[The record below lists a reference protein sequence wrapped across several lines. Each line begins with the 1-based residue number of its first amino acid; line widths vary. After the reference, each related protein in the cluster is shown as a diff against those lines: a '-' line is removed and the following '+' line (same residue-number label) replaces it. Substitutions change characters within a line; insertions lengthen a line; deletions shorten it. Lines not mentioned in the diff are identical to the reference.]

1 MKARLSWIG
10 SAIARLLLAIVVC
23 GTLII
28 LAAIIAFAAYR
39 FLFAAAS
46 PRERALANAVYVQDL
61 EQVTSLLAA
70 GANPAVWVATNVEIG
85 GGNACKAALAAV
97 DLGSEVSLAIL
108 AQVFDHGC
116 DPDEVFGF
124 PSGGT
129 AEGGG
134 SGPSHSALELA
145 ARCCLD
151 AVEIVLAAGAAP
163 GGRVGAGAMN
173 VATETRRR
181 DTVAIVR
188 RLIAAGAD
196 VNARD
201 RGGRMPLAVAV
212 GERNREVIELLE
224 RHGATEW

>member
-10 SAIARLLLAIVVC
+10 SAIARLLLAIVAG

-46 PRERALANAVYVQDL
+46 PRERALAHAVYVQDL

-70 GANPAVWVATNVEIG
+70 GANPTVWVPTNVEIG
-85 GGNACKAALAAV
+85 GGNACKAALLAV
-97 DLGSEVSLAIL
+97 AMGSEVSLTNL

-116 DPDEVFGF
+116 DPDQVFNF
-124 PSGGT
+124 SST
-129 AEGGG
+129 QESGGG
-134 SGPSHSALELA
+134 SGHSHSALELA

-151 AVEIVLAAGAAP
+151 AVEIVLAAGATP
-163 GGRVGAGAMN
+163 GGKAGAGAM
-173 VATETRRR
+173 TEAIAARRR

-188 RLIAAGAD
+188 RLIEAGAD
-196 VNARD
+196 VNAQN
-201 RGGRMPLAVAV
+201 GHGRMPLAVAV
-212 GERNREVIELLE
+212 GERHREVVELLE